1 MRIMKLIV
9 ALFMFSLFGIFLFA
23 STFTFMEGYN
33 ISSDDLTSDSGD
45 ELNSTGV
52 YNSLDIIKE
61 MDDDVT
67 SFSSF
72 ASGGDDVAITSSTDT
87 SNTAVERS
95 GLSSINRIGY
105 MLFKYPKSILT
116 SVAIFFN
123 LPEEFGTVAYSL
135 LLATIATLLI
145 SSVLKNR
152 L

>member
-1 MRIMKLIV
+1 MRIMKLII

-33 ISSDDLTSDSGD
+33 ISAADLTDAGD
-45 ELNSTGV
+45 ELNTSGV
-52 YNSLDIIKE
+52 YNSMNIIGDMNTE
-61 MDDDVT
+61 V
-67 SFSSF
+67 SEFSSF

-87 SNTAVERS
+87 SDTAVERS

-105 MLFKYPKSILT
+105 MLFRYPSSILST
-116 SVAIFFN
+116 VGSFFG
-123 LPEEFGTVAYSL
+123 LPPEFGAVAYSIL
-135 LLATIATLLI
+135 IATIATLLI